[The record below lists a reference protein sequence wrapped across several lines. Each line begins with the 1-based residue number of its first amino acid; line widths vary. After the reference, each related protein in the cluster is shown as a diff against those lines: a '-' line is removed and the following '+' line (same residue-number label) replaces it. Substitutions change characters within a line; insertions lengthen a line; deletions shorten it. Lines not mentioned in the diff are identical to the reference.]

1 MLGAWLPGVCQIWL
15 EGLFFQRGWAG
26 FAECDGIIL
35 DFLEKA
41 KSAMG
46 SFWTFRRKPRSPSWG
61 PSPAPPAALRARVPC
76 RLVVFTSA
84 CGVSSGPCG
93 KGLGTWYFLEKRE
106 EWGGGWASQG
116 LRLSKTPPYLLT
128 PRKFRREAS
137 LLSYGFQWFP
147 ECCRSPFPQGLPL
160 HPASGRWGGLLWGVQ
175 AEGCG
180 FFLRFLWWQLLTWE
194 APQSSPHLRD

>member
-1 MLGAWLPGVCQIWL
+1 MCQIWL

-106 EWGGGWASQG
+106 EWGGVG
-116 LRLSKTPPYLLT
+116 LTGAQA
-128 PRKFRREAS
+128 EQDAS
-137 LLSYGFQWFP
+137 LSPHPKEIP
-147 ECCRSPFPQGLPL
+147 ERGQL
-160 HPASGRWGGLLWGVQ
+160 
-175 AEGCG
+175 AE
-180 FFLRFLWWQLLTWE
+180 LRF
-194 APQSSPHLRD
+194 PVVS